1 MKSYG
6 QACPIALGLDKLG
19 DRWTLLIVREL
30 LIRPDLR
37 FSDLE
42 NGLPGIATNL
52 LSSRLADL
60 QAAGLVEKGFI
71 GHQENIAV
79 YNLTD
84 LGKTLDPIVTAIAEW
99 GMQFVMT
106 AGPDLETRDHWLD
119 FGRAR
124 KLKMPKEMLGPQKS
138 AKSNKVKR

>member
-30 LIRPDLR
+30 FIRSDLR

-42 NGLPGIATNL
+42 YGLPGIATNL

-60 QAAGLVEKGFI
+60 QEAGLVVKSHV
-71 GHQENIAV
+71 GHLENIPV
-79 YNLTD
+79 YNLTE
-84 LGKTLDPIVTAIAEW
+84 LGRSLDPIVTAIAEW
-99 GMQFVMT
+99 GMQFVLT
-106 AGPDLETRDHWLD
+106 AGSNLEVRDHWIE
-119 FGRAR
+119 FGIAR
-124 KLKMPKEMLGPQKS
+124 KLALPKQLIKHRTS
-138 AKSNKVKR
+138 AKSKKS

>member
-42 NGLPGIATNL
+42 YGLPGIATNL

-60 QAAGLVEKGFI
+60 QAAGLVEKGYV
-71 GHQENIAV
+71 GHQESITV
-79 YNLTD
+79 YNLTEP
-84 LGKTLDPIVTAIAEW
+84 GKTLDPIVTAIAEW
-99 GMQFVMT
+99 GMQFVLT
-106 AGPDLETRDHWLD
+106 AGPNLEIRDHWLD

-124 KLKMPKEMLGPQKS
+124 KLKLPKELLAPRKS
-138 AKSNKVKR
+138 TKSIKAKK